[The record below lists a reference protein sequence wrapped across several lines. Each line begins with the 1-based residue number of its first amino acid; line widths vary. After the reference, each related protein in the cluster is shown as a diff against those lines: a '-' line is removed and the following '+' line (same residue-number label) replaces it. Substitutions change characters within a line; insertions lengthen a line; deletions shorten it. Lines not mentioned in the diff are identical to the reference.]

1 MKKLNLFRNK
11 GEFAL
16 RGDIIDIFSPNE
28 SYPVRIS
35 FNIDDVESL
44 YSFNLDTQNL

>member
-1 MKKLNLFRNK
+1 MKKLNLFEK

-16 RGDIIDIFSPNE
+16 RGDIDIFSPNE

-35 FNIDDVESL
+35 FNFDDVESL
-44 YSFNLDTQNL
+44 YSLI